1 MKIGTLLLKYY
12 IIGVIIA
19 LLLIGIIHLYS
30 LIAETYFSYAEWN
43 NILLTAMISG
53 LPFGVALWAFATL
66 KLQNDTKTKYNCKAN
81 RQRIQI
87 LG

>member
-12 IIGVIIA
+12 LIGLIIG

-30 LIAETYFSYAEWN
+30 MIAETYFSYSEWD
-43 NILLTAMISG
+43 NILLTAVISG

-66 KLQNDTKTKYNCKAN
+66 KTTK
-81 RQRIQI
+81 
-87 LG
+87 